1 VKDVYLDTN
10 ILLRLYENKSGTE
23 DAEKIVRLAKQD
35 KIRLAIS
42 EWVINEC
49 VAAVQ
54 RKRNSNEISEREASE
69 ILAGIADLLEGKIEE
84 VNLTLYPVTETV
96 IRNSLVIIQDVM
108 CNSANDA
115 IHVYTADKT
124 RCNYFITAD
133 KPLANQIK
141 KSKLKHR
148 LTAVDINDLND
159 TLTFF
164 HHRE

>member
-1 VKDVYLDTN
+1 MKDVYLDTN
-10 ILLRLYENKSGTE
+10 ILLRLFENKSGTE
-23 DAEKIVRLAKQD
+23 NAEKIVLLAKQG

-49 VAAVQ
+49 VAVVQ
-54 RKRNSNEISEREASE
+54 RKRNKNVVSEREASDT
-69 ILAGIADLLEGKIEE
+69 LAGIADLVEGKIEE
-84 VNLTLYPVTETV
+84 VNLSLYPVTERV
-96 IRNSLVIIQDVM
+96 VRGSLTTIQDIM

-133 KPLANQIK
+133 KALASQIK
-141 KSKLKHR
+141 KSNLSHR
-148 LTAVDINDLND
+148 LTAVDIDDLND

-164 HHRE
+164 YHRE